1 LCAAKIK
8 HLFSAMKADCY
19 RVLSTFPSTHNQNA
33 YQRNVERLW
42 GWQNVIL
49 AAITVTNYK
58 DPLMKAFGK
67 ILGLVIL
74 GLLLIVVALGF
85 ALTHFFDP
93 NDYKSEIRQLARD
106 KAHVELTLNG
116 DIGWSLFPWL
126 GLELHDASVATL
138 VQPQQ
143 PFANLQLLGLSV
155 RVLPLLRHELQ
166 MSDVRVDGL
175 ELNLVRDAQGH
186 GNWEDIGKPL
196 PGQATQPA
204 PDAATS
210 DAPASTG
217 RSRPLKLDI
226 DSLTVN
232 NAKVS
237 YLDEHSGRSFTAD
250 SIQLS
255 TGAVQPAADIPVTLT
270 AFLGTNQPELRART
284 ELKGTLRFD
293 PSVQRYQFEDM
304 RLGGELSGAPL
315 EGKTVTFS
323 AQGQLL
329 ADLAANV
336 ADWNNL
342 KLSANQLRAL
352 GELHVRDL
360 DTAPQLSGALSVA
373 QLDVRA
379 FLEGTGQPVPATA
392 DATAL
397 TQVELVSTLKGNRN
411 ALALEDLSIKL
422 DGSTLTGRV
431 AVDDIAAQAVRLTL
445 KGDTL
450 NLDRYLPADSEAAKG
465 TAAARQ
471 AEVQGS
477 QAAAVAN
484 DGNSPLPDAPGRQ
497 AWSDDRLFP
506 VERLRAIDLQ
516 ADLSLGQ
523 LTLQKLTIDNA
534 HLIAAGNGGLL
545 NLQGLSGQIAQGDF
559 NTSGTLDVRP
569 DVPALSLKAN
579 LNQVPV
585 DVVLATRTNPPPVR
599 GLLNLEAAFT
609 GTGNSQKAL
618 VDSLNGN
625 GHFTVDNGVLVN
637 ANLEQQLCQGI
648 ALLNRKTLASEP
660 RNRDTPFQRLE
671 GSLTVRDG
679 VANNPDFKA
688 SIPGL
693 RAKGSG
699 DIDLRVLGL
708 DYRVGVVVE
717 GESGN
722 MADPACQ
729 VNDRFANL
737 ELPIRCR
744 GPLELGARACRVD
757 RDGLG
762 QLATQAVR
770 NRVQEKIEDKLGD
783 KVPAELK
790 DALKGLFKR

>member
-1 LCAAKIK
+1 
-8 HLFSAMKADCY
+8 
-19 RVLSTFPSTHNQNA
+19 
-33 YQRNVERLW
+33 
-42 GWQNVIL
+42 
-49 AAITVTNYK
+49 
-58 DPLMKAFGK
+58 MKAFGK

-138 VQPQQ
+138 AQPQQ

-175 ELNLVRDAQGH
+175 DLNLVRNAQGH
-186 GNWEDIGKPL
+186 GNWEDFGKPL
-196 PGQATQPA
+196 PSEAAPAA
-204 PDAATS
+204 PDSSPAE
-210 DAPASTG
+210 APSSPD

-232 NAKVS
+232 NARVA
-237 YLDEHSGRSFTAD
+237 YLDEHSGRSFTAE

-255 TGAVQPAADIPVTLT
+255 TGAVQPATDIPVTLT

-315 EGKTVTFS
+315 QGKTITFA

-360 DTAPQLSGALSVA
+360 DTTPQLSGALSVA

-379 FLEGTGQPVPATA
+379 FLDGIGQAAPATA
-392 DATAL
+392 DPTAL
-397 TQVELVSTLKGNRN
+397 TQVELVSTLKGNAN
-411 ALALEDLSIKL
+411 ALALEDLNIKL

-431 AVDDIAAQAVRLTL
+431 AVDDIAAQALRITL
-445 KGDTL
+445 QGDTL
-450 NLDRYLPADSEAAKG
+450 NLDRYLPAQSEEAKG

-477 QAAAVAN
+477 EAAAMASG
-484 DGNSPLPDAPGRQ
+484 GNSPLPDAPGRQ

-506 VERLRAIDLQ
+506 IERLRAIDLQ
-516 ADLSLGQ
+516 TELSLNQ
-523 LTLQKLTIDNA
+523 LTLQKLTIDKA
-534 HLIAAGNGGLL
+534 HLTATGHGGLL

-559 NTSGTLDVRP
+559 NASGTLDVRP
-569 DVPALSLKAN
+569 DVPALSLKTK
-579 LNQVPV
+579 LNRVPV
-585 DVVLATRTNPPPVR
+585 DVVLATHTNPPPVR
-599 GLLNLEAAFT
+599 GLLTLDAAFT
-609 GTGNSQKAL
+609 GAGNSQKAL
-618 VDSLNGN
+618 VDTLNGN
-625 GHFTVDNGVLVN
+625 GRFTVDNGVLVN

-648 ALLNRKTLASEP
+648 ALLNRKTLTSEP
-660 RNRDTPFQRLE
+660 RGRDTPFQRLE

-693 RAKGSG
+693 RASGNG

-722 MADPACQ
+722 MADPACE

-783 KVPAELK
+783 KVPSELK

>member
-1 LCAAKIK
+1 
-8 HLFSAMKADCY
+8 
-19 RVLSTFPSTHNQNA
+19 
-33 YQRNVERLW
+33 
-42 GWQNVIL
+42 
-49 AAITVTNYK
+49 
-58 DPLMKAFGK
+58 MKAFGK
-67 ILGLVIL
+67 ILGLFVL
-74 GLLLIVVALGF
+74 GLLLIIVALGF
-85 ALTHFFDP
+85 ALTHFIDP
-93 NDYKSEIRQLARD
+93 NDYKDQIRTLARD

-138 VQPQQ
+138 TQPDS
-143 PFANLQLLGLSV
+143 PIANLQLLGLSV
-155 RVLPLLRHELQ
+155 RVLPLLRREVQ

-175 ELNLVRDAQGH
+175 ELNLRRSAEGH
-186 GNWEDIGKPL
+186 GNWEDLGKPL
-196 PGQATQPA
+196 PGDAQQPQSA
-204 PDAATS
+204 GPATS
-210 DAPASTG
+210 DEAPEP
-217 RSRPLKLDI
+217 RRPLKLDI
-226 DSLTVN
+226 DSLTLN
-232 NAKVS
+232 NGRVT
-237 YLDEHSGRSFTAD
+237 YLDEHSGRSFTAE

-255 TGAVQPAADIPVTLT
+255 TGTVHSATDTPVTLT

-304 RLGGELSGAPL
+304 RLGGELTGAPL
-315 EGKTVTFS
+315 QGQTLTFS

-342 KLSANQLRAL
+342 KLSANQFRAL
-352 GELHVRDL
+352 GELHLRDL
-360 DTAPQLSGALSVA
+360 NSAPQLSGALSIA
-373 QLDVRA
+373 QLDLRA
-379 FLEGTGQPVPATA
+379 FLQGIGQPVPATA

-397 TQVELVSTLKGNRN
+397 TQVELVTQLTGNRN

-422 DGSTLTGRV
+422 DGSTLTGRL
-431 AVDDIAAQAVRLTL
+431 AVDDIARQALRIRL

-450 NLDRYLPADSEAAKG
+450 NLDRYLPADSQQAQG
-465 TAAARQ
+465 TTAARQ
-471 AEVQGS
+471 AEVQS
-477 QAAAVAN
+477 TEAAAMASG
-484 DGNSPLPDAPGRQ
+484 GNSPLPDAPGRQ

-506 VERLRAIDLQ
+506 VERLRAMDLQ
-516 ADLSLGQ
+516 ADLSLGR
-523 LTLQKLTIDNA
+523 LTVQKLPIDNA
-534 HLIAAGNGGLL
+534 RLSASGSGGLL
-545 NLQGLSGQIAQGDF
+545 TLQGLSGQIAQGDF
-559 NTSGTLDVRP
+559 SASGNLDVRP
-569 DVPALSLKAN
+569 EVPTVHAQAH
-579 LNQVPV
+579 LNGVPV
-585 DVVLATRTNPPPVR
+585 EAVLAGRTATPPVR
-599 GLLNLEAAFT
+599 GLLTLEADLQSA
-609 GTGNSQKAL
+609 GNSQKAL
-618 VDSLNGN
+618 IDSLDGQ
-625 GHFTVDNGVLVN
+625 GRFALDNGVLVN

-648 ALLNRKTLASEP
+648 ALLNRKTLTSEP
-660 RNRDTPFQRLE
+660 RGRDTPFQRLD
-671 GSLTVRDG
+671 GTLTLRDG

-693 RAKGSG
+693 RVNGKG

-757 RDGLG
+757 REGIG
-762 QLATQAVR
+762 QVATQAVR
-770 NRVQEKIEDKLGD
+770 NRVEEKIEDKLGD
-783 KVPAELK
+783 KVSPEIK

>member
-1 LCAAKIK
+1 
-8 HLFSAMKADCY
+8 
-19 RVLSTFPSTHNQNA
+19 
-33 YQRNVERLW
+33 
-42 GWQNVIL
+42 
-49 AAITVTNYK
+49 
-58 DPLMKAFGK
+58 MKAFGK
-67 ILGLVIL
+67 ILGLFVL
-74 GLLLIVVALGF
+74 GLLLIIVALGF
-85 ALTHFFDP
+85 ALTHFIDP
-93 NDYKSEIRQLARD
+93 NDYKDQIRTLARD

-138 VQPQQ
+138 TQPDS
-143 PFANLQLLGLSV
+143 PIANLQLLGLSV
-155 RVLPLLRHELQ
+155 RVLPLLRREVQ

-175 ELNLVRDAQGH
+175 ELNLRRSAEGH
-186 GNWEDIGKPL
+186 GNWEDLGKPL
-196 PGQATQPA
+196 PGDAQQPQSA
-204 PDAATS
+204 GPATS
-210 DAPASTG
+210 DEAPEP
-217 RSRPLKLDI
+217 RRPLKLDI
-226 DSLTVN
+226 DSLTLN
-232 NAKVS
+232 NGRVT
-237 YLDEHSGRSFTAD
+237 YLDEHSGRSFTAE

-255 TGAVQPAADIPVTLT
+255 TGTVHSATDTPVTLT

-304 RLGGELSGAPL
+304 RLGGELTGAPL
-315 EGKTVTFS
+315 QGQTLTFS

-342 KLSANQLRAL
+342 KLSANQFRAL
-352 GELHVRDL
+352 GELHLRDL
-360 DTAPQLSGALSVA
+360 NSAPQLSGALSIA
-373 QLDVRA
+373 QLDLRA
-379 FLEGTGQPVPATA
+379 FLQGIGQPVPATA

-397 TQVELVSTLKGNRN
+397 TQVELVTQLTGNRN

-422 DGSTLTGRV
+422 DGSTLTGRL
-431 AVDDIAAQAVRLTL
+431 AVDDIARQALRIRL

-450 NLDRYLPADSEAAKG
+450 NLDRYLPADSQQAQG
-465 TAAARQ
+465 TTAARQ
-471 AEVQGS
+471 AEVQS
-477 QAAAVAN
+477 TEAAAMASG
-484 DGNSPLPDAPGRQ
+484 GNSPLPDAPGRQ

-506 VERLRAIDLQ
+506 VERLRAMDLQ
-516 ADLSLGQ
+516 ADLSLGR
-523 LTLQKLTIDNA
+523 LTVQKLPIDNA
-534 HLIAAGNGGLL
+534 RLSASGSGGLL
-545 NLQGLSGQIAQGDF
+545 TLQGLSGQIAQGDF
-559 NTSGTLDVRP
+559 SASGDLDVRP
-569 DVPALSLKAN
+569 EVPTVHAQAH
-579 LNQVPV
+579 LNRVPV
-585 DVVLATRTNPPPVR
+585 EAVLAGRTATPPVR
-599 GLLNLEAAFT
+599 GLLTLEADLQSA
-609 GTGNSQKAL
+609 GNSQKAL
-618 VDSLNGN
+618 IDSLDGQ
-625 GHFTVDNGVLVN
+625 GRFALDNGVLVN

-648 ALLNRKTLASEP
+648 ALLNRKTLTSEP
-660 RNRDTPFQRLE
+660 RGRDTPFQRLD
-671 GSLTVRDG
+671 GTLTLRDG

-693 RAKGSG
+693 RVNGKG

-757 RDGLG
+757 REGIG
-762 QLATQAVR
+762 QVATQAVR
-770 NRVQEKIEDKLGD
+770 NRVEEKIEDKLGD
-783 KVPAELK
+783 KVSPEIK